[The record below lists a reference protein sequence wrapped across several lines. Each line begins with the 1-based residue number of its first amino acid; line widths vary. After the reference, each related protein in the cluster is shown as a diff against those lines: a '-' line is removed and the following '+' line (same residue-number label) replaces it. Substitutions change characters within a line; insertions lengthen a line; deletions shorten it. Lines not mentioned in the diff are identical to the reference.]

1 MPEQNKQNNGN
12 APDQECTHNC
22 DTCGADC
29 PSKGGAAPD
38 LHAKLNAASSVK
50 RTIGVVSGKGGVG
63 KSLVTGML
71 AVLLRRRGLRTAILD
86 ADITGPSIPAMF
98 GVHEKLYGCEDGIV
112 PAASTTGIEMISI
125 NLALETENTPVL
137 WRGPVISGTVKQF
150 YSEVVWRDV
159 DCMLVDMPPGTGD
172 VPLTVFQSLPLDG
185 IVIVA
190 TPQELVGMVVSKA
203 VEMAKMMNIPI
214 LGIVQNMSY
223 VTCPDCGKKIHVFGD
238 VGAQMVAAHYDL
250 PLLAQV
256 PLDPQLASLCDM
268 GRIEYFDGDWLD
280 KAAAVVA
287 GK

>member
-268 GRIEYFDGDWLD
+268 GRIEYFDVDWLD
-280 KAAAVVA
+280 EAAAVVA

>member
-214 LGIVQNMSY
+214 LGIVQNMF
-223 VTCPDCGKKIHVFGD
+223 VC
-238 VGAQMVAAHYDL
+238 DL
-250 PLLAQV
+250 PRLRQK
-256 PLDPQLASLCDM
+256 DPRLRRRRRAD
-268 GRIEYFDGDWLD
+268 GRRALRSS
-280 KAAAVVA
+280 AACA
-287 GK
+287 GAA